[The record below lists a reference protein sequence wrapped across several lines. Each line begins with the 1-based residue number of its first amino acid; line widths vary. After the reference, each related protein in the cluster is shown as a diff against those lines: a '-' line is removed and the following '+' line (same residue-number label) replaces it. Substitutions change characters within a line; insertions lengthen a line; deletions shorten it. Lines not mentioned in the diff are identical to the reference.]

1 MFSKYELFFLI
12 KLILVLIHLK
22 YWYYNTPSL
31 ELSCLPV
38 IFVKFH
44 SGQLKPF
51 FNAIINM
58 FFFIGFPILSYSMQP
73 HATNIGYT
81 KPYAKQNQPS
91 LLSSCIQIIMPDC
104 SNTLPIS
111 RAISLSK
118 LGNTVNNNSIFNTKS
133 VEFST
138 KW

>member
-1 MFSKYELFFLI
+1 
-12 KLILVLIHLK
+12 
-22 YWYYNTPSL
+22 
-31 ELSCLPV
+31 
-38 IFVKFH
+38 
-44 SGQLKPF
+44 
-51 FNAIINM
+51 M

-91 LLSSCIQIIMPDC
+91 LLSSYIQIIIPYC

-118 LGNTVNNNSIFNTKS
+118 LGNTVNNNSIFNTKC

-138 KW
+138 KWYGLLFSQPCLCLQPPLKSSPKICYPTSANFHLLIPSLLVHEFIRTIPTNTPFL